1 MNTTIN
7 SYEDPGV

>member
-7 SYEDPGV
+7 TKELRRI